1 MCNIAISIYLIDFYI
16 HFVKP
21 HGIIYNQSVSLNCHN
36 IGALLLFRRKSR
48 YAILK
53 MLKSI

>member
-1 MCNIAISIYLIDFYI
+1 MGNVVFRSS
-16 HFVKP
+16 K
-21 HGIIYNQSVSLNCHN
+21 NCHN
-36 IGALLLFRRKSR
+36 IGTVLLFRRKSG

>member
-1 MCNIAISIYLIDFYI
+1 MILFYRCSVVSYIAIKLYAQYWHSIGT
-16 HFVKP
+16 V
-21 HGIIYNQSVSLNCHN
+21 
-36 IGALLLFRRKSR
+36 LLFRRKSG